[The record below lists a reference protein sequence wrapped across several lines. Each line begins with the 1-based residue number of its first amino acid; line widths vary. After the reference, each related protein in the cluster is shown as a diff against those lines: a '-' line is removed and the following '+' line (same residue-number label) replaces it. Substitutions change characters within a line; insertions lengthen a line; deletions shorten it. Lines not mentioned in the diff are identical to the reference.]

1 MAYIKRSIDDELLS
15 WMKDPSRK
23 PLLLRGARQVG
34 KTTAVRA
41 LAKRFKYFIELRL
54 ISISLRLIA
63 SFSGQ
68 MFQRQSCGKTL
79 LLFMV

>member
-41 LAKRFKYFIELRL
+41 LAKRFKYFIE
-54 ISISLRLIA
+54 ID
-63 SFSGQ
+63 FN
-68 MFQRQSCGKTL
+68 QSEADRE
-79 LLFMV
+79 LFGADVSTPKLWEKRM

>member
-41 LAKRFKYFIELRL
+41 LAKRFKYFIE
-54 ISISLRLIA
+54 ID
-63 SFSGQ
+63 FN
-68 MFQRQSCGKTL
+68 QSEADRE
-79 LLFMV
+79 LFGSDVSTPKL